1 MKVNFRYEGAYNS
14 EYKQRISELVDYIL
28 EQEYGTT
35 IDFSKAAYILKYNI
49 EDEKEEKKFKST
61 MARVKNILIDHGYV
75 LKTIVNVGYYI
86 LKPKQIS
93 GYCYHTYMRETE
105 NLLAKSS
112 RILQHTETYRL
123 SNERKKEYTEAC
135 DLNADL
141 ITNIANTIEESSYY
155 NNKNHYDN
163 LED

>member
-1 MKVNFRYEGAYNS
+1 
-14 EYKQRISELVDYIL
+14 
-28 EQEYGTT
+28 
-35 IDFSKAAYILKYNI
+35 
-49 EDEKEEKKFKST
+49 
-61 MARVKNILIDHGYV
+61 MARVKNILIDYGYV

-93 GYCYHTYMRETE
+93 GYCYHTYMRRTE
-105 NLLAKSS
+105 NLLEKSN

-123 SNERKKEYTEAC
+123 STDRKKEYNEVC

-141 ITNIANTIEESSYY
+141 ITNIENTIEGSNYY
-155 NNKNHYDN
+155 HNKNHYDS